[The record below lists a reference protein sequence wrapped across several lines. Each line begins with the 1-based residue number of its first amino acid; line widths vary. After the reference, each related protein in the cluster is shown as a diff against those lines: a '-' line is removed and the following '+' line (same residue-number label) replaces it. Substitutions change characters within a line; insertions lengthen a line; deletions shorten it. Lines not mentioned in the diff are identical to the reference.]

1 MSEQD
6 TSKIFEAIN
15 EVKNI
20 VNDRTK
26 DIVTDEKFDKVVK
39 DLTDIQ
45 ERLQKSEQEAVALKV
60 AMQTAGVKEDKSGLS
75 ETEKKHQEIVEQYIR
90 KGDNELELKTLGVY
104 AGQDGGYTVPKA
116 MSAKIIQRIYETS
129 PIRSVAS
136 VITIS
141 TDSIEHLIDTGEFS
155 QGWVSETGTRS
166 ETNTSTFGKKT
177 VAVHEQYA
185 EPRST
190 QKLLDDSVFNIE
202 GWIAQKVSDKFARME
217 NTAFVSGNG
226 VDKPRGLLTYTHSAS
241 YNIDRIEQVN
251 LGSASALTSNG
262 LIDLQNSL
270 LEPFQGNAKWLM
282 NRTTYGALLKLI
294 RSDNKF
300 NEFLGL
306 PNASG
311 MATLLGKQIVLATDM
326 PVIAGDAL
334 SLVYADFT
342 EAYQIVDRQ
351 GINLI
356 RDQYTA
362 KPYVKFYFTKRVGG
376 DVLNTQAIKIGKIAS

>member
-1 MSEQD
+1 MSDQD

-39 DLTDIQ
+39 DLIDMQ
-45 ERLQKSEQEAVALKV
+45 ERLQKSEQEALALKT
-60 AMQTAGVKEDKSGLS
+60 ALQTAGVKEDKSGLS
-75 ETEKKHQEIVEQYIR
+75 ETEKKHQDIVEQYIR

-136 VITIS
+136 VVTIS
-141 TDSIEHLIDTGEFS
+141 TDSIEHTIDTGEFS

-177 VAVHEQYA
+177 IAVHEQYA
-185 EPRST
+185 EPRAT

-202 GWIAQKVSDKFARME
+202 GWIAQKVSDKFSRME
-217 NTAFVSGNG
+217 NTAFVTGNG
-226 VDKPRGLLTYTHSAS
+226 VNKPRGLLTYAHSAS
-241 YNIDRIEQVN
+241 YSINTIEQVN
-251 LGSASALTSNG
+251 MGSSSALTSNG
-262 LIDLQNSL
+262 LIDVQNSL
-270 LEPFQGNAKWLM
+270 LENYQSNAKWLM

-306 PNASG
+306 PNATG
-311 MATLLGKQIVLATDM
+311 MATLLGKQIVLATDI
-326 PVIAGDAL
+326 PVIASNAL
-334 SLVYADFT
+334 SIAYGDFT
-342 EAYQIVDRQ
+342 EAYQVVDRQ

-376 DVLNTQAIKIGKIAS
+376 DVLNTQAIKIGKVSS